1 MGMGQGRDKGKGGG
15 GRGGRGGE
23 DVGCKGRQREG
34 MVENRVQGGEC
45 RGEDGEQGMRGNGVW
60 GKGRL
65 VG

>member
-15 GRGGRGGE
+15 GEGE
-23 DVGCKGRQREG
+23 DVGCWGKGRQREG

-60 GKGRL
+60 GEGRL